1 MKLDRTEIA
10 RRIPHAGAMRLLDT
24 VVDWNDKAIY
34 CQADAPGADHPL
46 ARAGSVPSV
55 AAAEYAAQA
64 VEVHGALLD
73 GVATPRAGVLAKLS
87 DIVLH
92 APCLPSNAGALV
104 VRAELLSRAASGCLY
119 RFEVGTAAGGIA
131 SGRLLVAFTDIAA
144 T

>member
-10 RRIPHAGAMRLLDT
+10 RRIPHAGAMRLLEA
-24 VVDWNDKAIY
+24 VVDWSDTTIFCHAE
-34 CQADAPGADHPL
+34 APGADHPL

-64 VEVHGALLD
+64 VAVHGALLD
-73 GVATPRAGVLAKLS
+73 GVAAPRAGVLAKLS
-87 DIVLH
+87 DMVLH
-92 APCLPSNAGALV
+92 APSLPTGAGALT

-119 RFEVGTAAGGIA
+119 NFEVGSAAGGIA